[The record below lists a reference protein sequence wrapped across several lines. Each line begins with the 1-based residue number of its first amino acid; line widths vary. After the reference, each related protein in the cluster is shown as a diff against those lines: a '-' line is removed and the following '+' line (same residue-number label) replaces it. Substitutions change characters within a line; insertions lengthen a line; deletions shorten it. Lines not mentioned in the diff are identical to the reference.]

1 MPYAYMYTYQHKE
14 KAKYDFNLT
23 RVEKQMF
30 YSVQSKIVCACVKY
44 NDFFWSQIPCL
55 FISQDEAM
63 LNIMIMTKS

>member
-14 KAKYDFNLT
+14 KGKYDFNLT

-30 YSVQSKIVCACVKY
+30 YSVQAKIVFACVKY
-44 NDFFWSQIPCL
+44 NDFLWAQIPCL

-63 LNIMIMTKS
+63 LNIMIITKS